1 MQKGLDE
8 RDLGLR
14 ASNRRT
20 KSLHT
25 KALTFSIRN
34 TTCIDTDQDHHRQTI
49 AWCHSNYHCG
59 RNLSPKYSWQ
69 WTIRSDNS
77 ILLFSQYI
85 GTHKVFH
92 PLRVET
98 LFMGVCDG
106 YKDAAL
112 DGWTKGKMDHL
123 VIADSNGGSL
133 WNERFPTCQY
143 IDISW
148 MYALHASNVP
158 KHKHILTERQLG
170 NSTCNKIVKSCCF
183 TRGGDEA
190 TISYSIIRFWK
201 WRWQALTSCAEVR
214 ERENHEP
221 SLLIRTTLY
230 LGAPSIIPF
239 LLCAAAV
246 IISAPPPA
254 DDDFFFSSSTT
265 PPSSCLLLSSAVS
278 VVVVLKKN
286 FNPCDVSHELLW
298 P

>member
-1 MQKGLDE
+1 M
-8 RDLGLR
+8 
-14 ASNRRT
+14 N
-20 KSLHT
+20 
-25 KALTFSIRN
+25 
-34 TTCIDTDQDHHRQTI
+34 
-49 AWCHSNYHCG
+49 
-59 RNLSPKYSWQ
+59 
-69 WTIRSDNS
+69 
-77 ILLFSQYI
+77 
-85 GTHKVFH
+85 
-92 PLRVET
+92 
-98 LFMGVCDG
+98 
-106 YKDAAL
+106 
-112 DGWTKGKMDHL
+112 HL

-148 MYALHASNVP
+148 MYALHAYNVP

-170 NSTCNKIVKSCCF
+170 NSTCNKIVKSCSF
-183 TRGGDEA
+183 TRGDDEA

-214 ERENHEP
+214 ERESHEP

-278 VVVVLKKN
+278 VVVVLKN
-286 FNPCDVSHELLW
+286 NLNPCDVSHELL
-298 P
+298 